1 MLTVLQ
7 LHQDTYNILIK
18 PLMGDRDY
26 PDSPKSCKSF
36 EKRGQRRESVPSN
49 LFALLC
55 LRTERWARAG
65 LSPCATRHPGLFPTA
80 QRHGLLL
87 RTEVDTEK
95 PWFRGWMSGA
105 AEFNMVSWRQRR
117 KRKTHTHKSMS
128 AADVKF
134 YLQFYSVSCFWCVW
148 CVHPRGVKKP
158 AFRFWGSTS
167 IGSMESMPCRWRST
181 TNWVVSP
188 SSSGAGLTWWKMSR
202 VQMRPGRLK
211 RRKHSNGF
219 ASSSRYMASTKV
231 NEKGLDENSTR
242 YQD

>member
-1 MLTVLQ
+1 MYLFYIPRTQMTPILKGQPPQTRPFPIKTGVIWVLGIYIYTMLTVLQ

-105 AEFNMVSWRQRR
+105 AEFNIVSWRQRR
-117 KRKTHTHKSMS
+117 KRKTHTQKY
-128 AADVKF
+128 V
-134 YLQFYSVSCFWCVW
+134 
-148 CVHPRGVKKP
+148 
-158 AFRFWGSTS
+158 
-167 IGSMESMPCRWRST
+167 
-181 TNWVVSP
+181 
-188 SSSGAGLTWWKMSR
+188 SSGCEILLAILLSFLFLMCLMCSPVWR
-202 VQMRPGRLK
+202 
-211 RRKHSNGF
+211 
-219 ASSSRYMASTKV
+219 
-231 NEKGLDENSTR
+231 
-242 YQD
+242 